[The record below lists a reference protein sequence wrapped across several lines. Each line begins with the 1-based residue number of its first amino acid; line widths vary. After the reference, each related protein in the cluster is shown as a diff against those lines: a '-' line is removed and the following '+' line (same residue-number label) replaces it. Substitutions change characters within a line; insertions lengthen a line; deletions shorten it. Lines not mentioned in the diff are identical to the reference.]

1 MGANEWRDAPD
12 WPPQP
17 TAITAFHLAGTDGD
31 RRGRLQLEPPTA
43 AASRSEIVADPRN
56 PVLDPYVEFG
66 PHDYAALANR
76 SDVLTFD
83 TVPLD
88 QDWLVTGAV
97 TAVIQASC
105 DCRDFDLW
113 VRLQDVYPDGRAI
126 NLMSPGNDVLR
137 ASYRLG
143 DERRELLTPGSVYE
157 LRLPMLLTS
166 NLFAKGHR
174 IRAQISASFAPHL
187 SRNLQTGESEV
198 TSAESRPA
206 RISIHHDG
214 SHPSTLQLPIVRR
227 DPLSSPGT
235 KPVISIGSGTTGSSK
250 PSSRSVTPSSGS
262 VRPSRAIGIVTVA
275 SRVPRANSMPKKRP
289 KLGQW
294 HRRMRRLDSMQLEKR
309 PWHVVAVELAERSV
323 GRQQRERP
331 ERVTGHRLGKTKGPR
346 ELRAFGGRHLAGID
360 RQSWNGV
367 VLFDYDRAVVVTG
380 DGVTAC
386 EQRYLRE
393 LQIRVVDVV
402 GTVADGYRSRC
413 RTRLEHE
420 RKAGPRVRETRV
432 VRQLHPECR
441 ASRHHA
447 LDRDRHV
454 DR

>member
-1 MGANEWRDAPD
+1 VLDFLDRHIRGINNGFSSAPRVRYFVMGANEWRDAQD

-66 PHDYAALANR
+66 PHDYAPLASR

-157 LRLPMLLTS
+157 MRLPMLLTS

-198 TSAESRPA
+198 ISAESRPA

-214 SHPSTLQLPIVRR
+214 SHPSTLQLPMLPR
-227 DPLSSPGT
+227 DPLSSPA
-235 KPVISIGSGTTGSSK
+235 
-250 PSSRSVTPSSGS
+250 RSP
-262 VRPSRAIGIVTVA
+262 
-275 SRVPRANSMPKKRP
+275 
-289 KLGQW
+289 
-294 HRRMRRLDSMQLEKR
+294 
-309 PWHVVAVELAERSV
+309 
-323 GRQQRERP
+323 
-331 ERVTGHRLGKTKGPR
+331 
-346 ELRAFGGRHLAGID
+346 
-360 RQSWNGV
+360 
-367 VLFDYDRAVVVTG
+367 
-380 DGVTAC
+380 
-386 EQRYLRE
+386 
-393 LQIRVVDVV
+393 
-402 GTVADGYRSRC
+402 
-413 RTRLEHE
+413 
-420 RKAGPRVRETRV
+420 
-432 VRQLHPECR
+432 
-441 ASRHHA
+441 
-447 LDRDRHV
+447 
-454 DR
+454 